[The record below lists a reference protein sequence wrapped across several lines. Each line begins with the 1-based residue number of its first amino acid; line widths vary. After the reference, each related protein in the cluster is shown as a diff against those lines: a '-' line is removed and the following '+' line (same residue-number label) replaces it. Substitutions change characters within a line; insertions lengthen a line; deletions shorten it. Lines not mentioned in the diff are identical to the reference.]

1 MRDAAHIVSVDA
13 AEVPALIAQGFTQL
27 MPPRAVR
34 RILLA

>member
-27 MPPRAVR
+27 GEHAD
-34 RILLA
+34 